1 MGCHSQ
7 NKVRRM
13 SLSHRDVTWC
23 KILKTE
29 QREEEVHIGQRGG
42 WYGVLEP
49 RESKEDTQ
57 TEGGVGE
64 EGKALAHQPRALG
77 KRVFS
82 LCLLLVCLTV
92 ECQVVQYS
100 GSICPVCGKGVV

>member
-57 TEGGVGE
+57 TEGGVMGR
-64 EGKALAHQPRALG
+64 GRAC
-77 KRVFS
+77 VCSSS
-82 LCLLLVCLTV
+82 L
-92 ECQVVQYS
+92 QGGGGQS
-100 GSICPVCGKGVV
+100 PCGRRQ